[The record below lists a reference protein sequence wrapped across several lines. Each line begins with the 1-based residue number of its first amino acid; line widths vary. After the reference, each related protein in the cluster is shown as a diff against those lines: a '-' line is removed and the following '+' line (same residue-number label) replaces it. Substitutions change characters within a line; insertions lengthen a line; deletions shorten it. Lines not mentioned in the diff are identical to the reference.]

1 MFLTWSNYKSFF
13 QGTENKFL
21 TRLAYHAGFRWTS
34 AFLIYVHLS
43 RTSSWNGLIFLPPFS
58 HSIAQKLSTTI
69 AILETFDQLW
79 VDIKEWWSYFDCANP
94 REKRCWPK
102 IWTSALNVIAPSFFI
117 DPNNSI
123 LETWGDTE
131 VWKVEAADKPTNS
144 RTLSDSAA
152 DTWLNFWRDD
162 SSTVLPG
169 RHFEGVSSVRGWA
182 WAYNGR
188 KRSRTNAYGWS

>member
-1 MFLTWSNYKSFF
+1 MTDTHTDRQAYSRVRICTWSCSSCAETKYCGIFENTSKWSNYKSFF

-69 AILETFDQLW
+69 AMLETFDQLW

-94 REKRCWPK
+94 RE
-102 IWTSALNVIAPSFFI
+102 SFVDQRYERAHSMLSLLPFLLI
-117 DPNNSI
+117 
-123 LETWGDTE
+123 
-131 VWKVEAADKPTNS
+131 PTIQS
-144 RTLSDSAA
+144 
-152 DTWLNFWRDD
+152 
-162 SSTVLPG
+162 
-169 RHFEGVSSVRGWA
+169 
-182 WAYNGR
+182 
-188 KRSRTNAYGWS
+188 